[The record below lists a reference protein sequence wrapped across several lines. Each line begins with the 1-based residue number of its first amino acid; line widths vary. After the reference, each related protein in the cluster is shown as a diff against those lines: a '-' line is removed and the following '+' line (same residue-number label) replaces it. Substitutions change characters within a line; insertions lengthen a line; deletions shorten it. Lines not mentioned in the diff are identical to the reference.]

1 MNNKGFTL
9 IEIIAVV
16 GLLALIGVM
25 IGSNLVSMNQKQ
37 NEKNYINYKETIASG
52 ACIFF
57 ESKDMK
63 FYSTST
69 GAINR
74 TSGAKV
80 SRDGCLSLKKCY
92 TSVSLLIEYGYIDEH
107 MKDPTTQE
115 DVTPGEYAC
124 VVFDKGSKSCYY
136 QDQC

>member
-25 IGSNLVSMNQKQ
+25 ISTNLVSMNQKQ
-37 NEKNYINYKETIASG
+37 NEKNYVNYKETIASG

-63 FYSTST
+63 FYSTSS
-69 GAINR
+69 GAINK
-74 TSGAKV
+74 TASAKV
-80 SRDGCLSLKKCY
+80 NRDECLGLKKCY
-92 TSVSLLIEYGYIDEH
+92 TSTALLIEYGYIDEH

-115 DVTPGEYAC
+115 DVTPREYAC
-124 VVFDKGSKSCYY
+124 VVFKDGAKSCYY